1 MFRFLAGIITAIA
14 VIWSF
19 QYFTEKRSEKDEIL
33 LNSALLEQQIRQV
46 GKLIVTEGQFSQ
58 VLSYKNTKKNYFD
71 IFSANK
77 KALVI
82 VNAKVTVAYDLRQ
95 IQTEIDQE
103 AKQVRII
110 KVPEPEINIY
120 PDLQYYDVSQD
131 YFNKFDAA
139 DYNKIKGSVNK
150 LIQTKIDQSDL
161 KENAKERLINEL
173 SKIYILTN
181 MMGWSL
187 QYQETTINSPTDL
200 DRLNF

>member
-19 QYFTEKRSEKDEIL
+19 QYFMEKSTEKDEVL
-33 LNSALLEQQIRQV
+33 LNSALLEQQIKQV

-71 IFSANK
+71 IFTANK

-95 IQTEIDQE
+95 IETEIDQE

-150 LIQTKIDQSDL
+150 LIQAKIDQSDL

-181 MMGWSL
+181 TLGWSL